1 MGHSLGE
8 SLGVSL
14 EGLFEFIVMDLIILI
29 DFEAHWKRLIGNSL
43 GYALRGSFGGVIG
56 FALGVVGVHW
66 G

>member
-1 MGHSLGE
+1 MGHSLEE

-43 GYALRGSFGGVIG
+43 GYPLRGSFGGVIG
-56 FALGVVGVHW
+56 FALGVVGFHW